1 MTDLDERRQMP
12 RANAAGL
19 LADPLLNP
27 AFGSEAAKTR
37 DERIYRC
44 LDARSRGVFTES
56 RESSA
61 ENRATRD
68 RVILEKRSSGGIHYV
83 LLAATVL
90 LFAVFAQAAQSAF
103 DLMDRANALYRDGKF
118 KQAVIL
124 YRKAAERGA
133 DPIAVSFNIANSYYQ
148 TEKYPEAAAAY
159 RKAVDF
165 SGGKFAPALFNM
177 ASVYFRLRQYPECIA
192 AYHRAL
198 KLEPE
203 NVSGWLYLGEA
214 YSKTG
219 DKVGAL
225 RAIEKAY
232 ALDKSDISI
241 VYQLSEASIALDDF
255 DRATAVVREGYT
267 AHPDEVDFLV
277 YLGDVYRL
285 EKDYDRS
292 AGAYREALSARA
304 DDVNAM
310 YKLADVLVEDGK
322 QFVAMDVLN
331 SIVQIKPDFSDAAI
345 FLGNLA
351 YDAKFFDRAE
361 FAYEL
366 AAQHGNA
373 EAIFG
378 FKNMAYD
385 AHQQKRDDEA
395 VRLLKLAQKYYPDDA
410 TLEADLLDFE

>member
-12 RANAAGL
+12 RANAAWL

-37 DERIYRC
+37 DEK
-44 LDARSRGVFTES
+44 SRGLFTES

-68 RVILEKRSSGGIHYV
+68 RVVLEKRSSGGIHYV

-103 DLMDRANALYRDGKF
+103 DLMDRANTLYRDGKF